1 MEIKNDCFE
10 KQNILTNRNIA
21 FNTKKRVLRDYVI
34 SVLPYDSKYW
44 TNSLELKT
52 MFYSRETKKKVLN
65 NIGPPMCQ

>member
-65 NIGPPMCQ
+65 IGPPMCQ